1 MLVLYF
7 FWKFSWLKFCSS
19 NVNWRDKRYQA
30 KLKLLAGE
38 NEMDQI
44 LQYDKSEVWCCL
56 HQFSSEKDETFIQ

>member
-1 MLVLYF
+1 MKIWV
-7 FWKFSWLKFCSS
+7 
-19 NVNWRDKRYQA
+19 
-30 KLKLLAGE
+30 LKLLAGE